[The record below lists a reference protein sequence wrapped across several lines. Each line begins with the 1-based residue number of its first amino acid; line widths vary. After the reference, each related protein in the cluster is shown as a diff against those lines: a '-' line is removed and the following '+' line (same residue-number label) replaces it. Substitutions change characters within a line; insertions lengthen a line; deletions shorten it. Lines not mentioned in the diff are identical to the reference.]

1 MRLELSN
8 ELFFA
13 EVEQL
18 ISQGERVTITIKGNS
33 MRPWLQNSKHKV
45 IVKPLADS
53 ILQCG
58 DIALFR
64 YKGKHILHR
73 VVKIE
78 NDKITFSGDGN
89 IGIKSKGNISMEY
102 NFSNKLANLKPSAIR
117 EIFKLLAKPGMI
129 SYRPVP
135 FSRAS
140 HRISTPRPLIRSR
153 SLRTASKVPSWE

>member
-18 ISQGERVTITIKGNS
+18 ISQGESITITIKGNS

-89 IGIKSKGNISMEY
+89 IGIKEQ
-102 NFSNKLANLKPSAIR
+102 
-117 EIFKLLAKPGMI
+117 
-129 SYRPVP
+129 
-135 FSRAS
+135 
-140 HRISTPRPLIRSR
+140 
-153 SLRTASKVPSWE
+153 ASKDDVIALVESIITPSGRVIECNSNEWKTKSKLWLALPQFARRIILGILRRL

>member
-18 ISQGERVTITIKGNS
+18 ISQGESVTITIKGNS

-45 IVKPLADS
+45 IVSPLADS

-89 IGIKSKGNISMEY
+89 IGIKEQ
-102 NFSNKLANLKPSAIR
+102 
-117 EIFKLLAKPGMI
+117 
-129 SYRPVP
+129 
-135 FSRAS
+135 
-140 HRISTPRPLIRSR
+140 
-153 SLRTASKVPSWE
+153 ASKDDVIALVESIITPSGRVIECNSNEWKTKSKLWLALPQFARRIILGILRRL

>member
-18 ISQGERVTITIKGNS
+18 ISQGESVTITIKGNS

-89 IGIKSKGNISMEY
+89 IGIKEQ
-102 NFSNKLANLKPSAIR
+102 
-117 EIFKLLAKPGMI
+117 
-129 SYRPVP
+129 
-135 FSRAS
+135 
-140 HRISTPRPLIRSR
+140 
-153 SLRTASKVPSWE
+153 ASKDDVIALVESIITPSGRVIECNSNEWKTKSKLWLALPQFARRIILCILRRL

>member
-18 ISQGERVTITIKGNS
+18 ISQGESITITIKGNS

-45 IVKPLADS
+45 LVKPLADS

-89 IGIKSKGNISMEY
+89 IGIKEQ
-102 NFSNKLANLKPSAIR
+102 
-117 EIFKLLAKPGMI
+117 
-129 SYRPVP
+129 
-135 FSRAS
+135 
-140 HRISTPRPLIRSR
+140 
-153 SLRTASKVPSWE
+153 ASKDDVIALVESIITPSGRVIECNSNEWKTKSKLWLALPQFARRIILGILRRL

>member
-18 ISQGERVTITIKGNS
+18 ISQGESVTITIKGNS

-89 IGIKSKGNISMEY
+89 IGIKEQ
-102 NFSNKLANLKPSAIR
+102 
-117 EIFKLLAKPGMI
+117 
-129 SYRPVP
+129 
-135 FSRAS
+135 
-140 HRISTPRPLIRSR
+140 
-153 SLRTASKVPSWE
+153 ASKDDIIALVESIITPSGRVIECNSNEWKTKSKLWLALPQFARRIILGILRRL

>member
-18 ISQGERVTITIKGNS
+18 ISQGESITITIKGNS

-89 IGIKSKGNISMEY
+89 IGIKEQ
-102 NFSNKLANLKPSAIR
+102 
-117 EIFKLLAKPGMI
+117 
-129 SYRPVP
+129 
-135 FSRAS
+135 
-140 HRISTPRPLIRSR
+140 
-153 SLRTASKVPSWE
+153 ASKDDVIALVESIITPSGRVIECNSSEWKTKSKLWLALPKFARRIILGILRRL

>member
-18 ISQGERVTITIKGNS
+18 ISQGENVTITIKGNS

-45 IVKPLADS
+45 IVRPLADS

-78 NDKITFSGDGN
+78 NGKITFSGDGN
-89 IGIKSKGNISMEY
+89 IGIKEQ
-102 NFSNKLANLKPSAIR
+102 
-117 EIFKLLAKPGMI
+117 
-129 SYRPVP
+129 
-135 FSRAS
+135 
-140 HRISTPRPLIRSR
+140 
-153 SLRTASKVPSWE
+153 ASKDDVIALVESIITPSGRVIECNSNEWKTKSKLWLALPQFARRIILGILRRL

>member
-18 ISQGERVTITIKGNS
+18 ISQGENVTITIKGNS

-89 IGIKSKGNISMEY
+89 IGIKEQ
-102 NFSNKLANLKPSAIR
+102 
-117 EIFKLLAKPGMI
+117 
-129 SYRPVP
+129 
-135 FSRAS
+135 
-140 HRISTPRPLIRSR
+140 
-153 SLRTASKVPSWE
+153 ASKDDVIALVESIITPSGRVIECNSNEWKTKSKLWLALPQFARRIILGILRRL

>member
-18 ISQGERVTITIKGNS
+18 ISQGESVTITIKGNS

-45 IVKPLADS
+45 IVRPLADS

-89 IGIKSKGNISMEY
+89 IGIKEQ
-102 NFSNKLANLKPSAIR
+102 
-117 EIFKLLAKPGMI
+117 
-129 SYRPVP
+129 
-135 FSRAS
+135 
-140 HRISTPRPLIRSR
+140 
-153 SLRTASKVPSWE
+153 ASKDDVIALVESIITPSGRVIECNSNEWKTKSKLWLALPQFARRIILGILRRL

>member
-18 ISQGERVTITIKGNS
+18 ISQGESITFTIKGNS

-45 IVKPLADS
+45 IVRPLANS
-53 ILQCG
+53 ILQCS

-89 IGIKSKGNISMEY
+89 IGIKEQ
-102 NFSNKLANLKPSAIR
+102 
-117 EIFKLLAKPGMI
+117 
-129 SYRPVP
+129 
-135 FSRAS
+135 
-140 HRISTPRPLIRSR
+140 
-153 SLRTASKVPSWE
+153 ASKDDVIALVESIITPSGRVIECNSNEWKTKSKLWLALPQFARRIILGILRRL

>member
-18 ISQGERVTITIKGNS
+18 ISQGESVTITIKGNS

-45 IVKPLADS
+45 IVKPLANS

-89 IGIKSKGNISMEY
+89 IGIKEQ
-102 NFSNKLANLKPSAIR
+102 
-117 EIFKLLAKPGMI
+117 
-129 SYRPVP
+129 
-135 FSRAS
+135 
-140 HRISTPRPLIRSR
+140 
-153 SLRTASKVPSWE
+153 ASKDDVIALVESIITPSGRVIECNSNEWKTKSKLWLALPQFARRIILGILRRL

>member
-18 ISQGERVTITIKGNS
+18 ISQGESVTINIKGNS

-89 IGIKSKGNISMEY
+89 IGIKEQ
-102 NFSNKLANLKPSAIR
+102 
-117 EIFKLLAKPGMI
+117 
-129 SYRPVP
+129 
-135 FSRAS
+135 
-140 HRISTPRPLIRSR
+140 
-153 SLRTASKVPSWE
+153 ASKDDVIALVESIITPSGRVIESNSNEWKTKSKLWLALPQFARRITLGILRRL

>member
-18 ISQGERVTITIKGNS
+18 ISQGENVTITIKGNS

-45 IVKPLADS
+45 IVKPLAGS

-89 IGIKSKGNISMEY
+89 IGIKEQ
-102 NFSNKLANLKPSAIR
+102 
-117 EIFKLLAKPGMI
+117 
-129 SYRPVP
+129 
-135 FSRAS
+135 
-140 HRISTPRPLIRSR
+140 
-153 SLRTASKVPSWE
+153 ASKDDVIALVESIITPSGRVIECNSNEWKTKSKLWLALPQFARRIILGILRRL

>member
-18 ISQGERVTITIKGNS
+18 ISQGESITFTIKGNS

-89 IGIKSKGNISMEY
+89 IGIKEQ
-102 NFSNKLANLKPSAIR
+102 
-117 EIFKLLAKPGMI
+117 
-129 SYRPVP
+129 
-135 FSRAS
+135 
-140 HRISTPRPLIRSR
+140 
-153 SLRTASKVPSWE
+153 ASKDDVIALVESIITPSGRVIECNSNEWKTKSKLWLALPQFARRIILGILRRL

>member
-18 ISQGERVTITIKGNS
+18 ISQGENVTITIKGNS

-78 NDKITFSGDGN
+78 NDKIIFSGDGN
-89 IGIKSKGNISMEY
+89 IGIKE
-102 NFSNKLANLKPSAIR
+102 
-117 EIFKLLAKPGMI
+117 
-129 SYRPVP
+129 
-135 FSRAS
+135 
-140 HRISTPRPLIRSR
+140 H
-153 SLRTASKVPSWE
+153 ASKDDVIALVESIITPSGRVIECNSNEWKTKSKLWLALPQFARRIILGILRRL

>member
-18 ISQGERVTITIKGNS
+18 ISQGENVTITIKGNS

-78 NDKITFSGDGN
+78 NGKITFSGDGN
-89 IGIKSKGNISMEY
+89 IGIKEQ
-102 NFSNKLANLKPSAIR
+102 
-117 EIFKLLAKPGMI
+117 
-129 SYRPVP
+129 
-135 FSRAS
+135 
-140 HRISTPRPLIRSR
+140 
-153 SLRTASKVPSWE
+153 ASKNDVIALVESIITSSGRVIECNSNEWKTKSKLWLALPQFARRIILGILRRL

>member
-18 ISQGERVTITIKGNS
+18 ISQGESVTITIEGNS

-53 ILQCG
+53 ILQYG

-89 IGIKSKGNISMEY
+89 IGIKEQ
-102 NFSNKLANLKPSAIR
+102 
-117 EIFKLLAKPGMI
+117 
-129 SYRPVP
+129 
-135 FSRAS
+135 
-140 HRISTPRPLIRSR
+140 
-153 SLRTASKVPSWE
+153 ASKDDVIALVESIITPSGRVIECNSNEWKTKSKLWLALPQFARRIILGILQRL

>member
-18 ISQGERVTITIKGNS
+18 ISQGESVTITIKGNS

-45 IVKPLADS
+45 IVSPLADS

-73 VVKIE
+73 VVEIE

-89 IGIKSKGNISMEY
+89 IGIKEQ
-102 NFSNKLANLKPSAIR
+102 
-117 EIFKLLAKPGMI
+117 
-129 SYRPVP
+129 
-135 FSRAS
+135 
-140 HRISTPRPLIRSR
+140 
-153 SLRTASKVPSWE
+153 ASKDDVIALVESIITPSGRVIECNSNEWKTKSKLWLALPQFARRIILGILRRL

>member
-18 ISQGERVTITIKGNS
+18 ISQGESITITIKGNS

-89 IGIKSKGNISMEY
+89 IGIKEQ
-102 NFSNKLANLKPSAIR
+102 
-117 EIFKLLAKPGMI
+117 
-129 SYRPVP
+129 
-135 FSRAS
+135 
-140 HRISTPRPLIRSR
+140 
-153 SLRTASKVPSWE
+153 ASKDDVIALVESIITTSGRVIECNSNEWKTKSKLWLALPQFARRIILGILRRL

>member
-18 ISQGERVTITIKGNS
+18 ISQGESITFTIKGNS

-45 IVKPLADS
+45 LVKPLADS

-89 IGIKSKGNISMEY
+89 IGIKE
-102 NFSNKLANLKPSAIR
+102 
-117 EIFKLLAKPGMI
+117 
-129 SYRPVP
+129 
-135 FSRAS
+135 
-140 HRISTPRPLIRSR
+140 H
-153 SLRTASKVPSWE
+153 ASKDDVIALVESIITPSGRVIECNSNEWKTKSKLWLALPQFARRIILGILRRL

>member
-18 ISQGERVTITIKGNS
+18 ISQGESVTITIKGNS

-89 IGIKSKGNISMEY
+89 IGIKE
-102 NFSNKLANLKPSAIR
+102 
-117 EIFKLLAKPGMI
+117 
-129 SYRPVP
+129 
-135 FSRAS
+135 
-140 HRISTPRPLIRSR
+140 H
-153 SLRTASKVPSWE
+153 ASKDDVIALVESIITPSGRVIECNSNEWKTKSKLWLALPQFARRIILGILRRL

>member
-18 ISQGERVTITIKGNS
+18 ISQGENVTITIKGNS

-45 IVKPLADS
+45 IVRPLADS

-89 IGIKSKGNISMEY
+89 IGIKEQ
-102 NFSNKLANLKPSAIR
+102 
-117 EIFKLLAKPGMI
+117 
-129 SYRPVP
+129 
-135 FSRAS
+135 
-140 HRISTPRPLIRSR
+140 
-153 SLRTASKVPSWE
+153 ASKDDVIALVESIITPSGRVIECNSNEWKTKSKLWLALPQFARRIILGILRRL

>member
-18 ISQGERVTITIKGNS
+18 ISQGENVTITIKGNS

-89 IGIKSKGNISMEY
+89 IGIKEQ
-102 NFSNKLANLKPSAIR
+102 
-117 EIFKLLAKPGMI
+117 
-129 SYRPVP
+129 
-135 FSRAS
+135 
-140 HRISTPRPLIRSR
+140 
-153 SLRTASKVPSWE
+153 ASKDDIIALVESIITPSGRVIECNSNEWKTKSKLWLALPQFARRIILGILRRL

>member
-18 ISQGERVTITIKGNS
+18 ISQGESVTITIKGNS

-45 IVKPLADS
+45 IVRPLADS

-89 IGIKSKGNISMEY
+89 IGIKEQ
-102 NFSNKLANLKPSAIR
+102 
-117 EIFKLLAKPGMI
+117 
-129 SYRPVP
+129 
-135 FSRAS
+135 
-140 HRISTPRPLIRSR
+140 
-153 SLRTASKVPSWE
+153 ASKDDVIALVESIITSSGRVIECNSNEWKTKSKLWLALPQFARRIILGILRRL

>member
-18 ISQGERVTITIKGNS
+18 ISQGESVTITIKGNS

-89 IGIKSKGNISMEY
+89 IDIKEQASKDDVIALVESIITPSGRVIECNSNEWKTKSKLW
-102 NFSNKLANLKPSAIR
+102 LALPQFAR
-117 EIFKLLAKPGMI
+117 
-129 SYRPVP
+129 
-135 FSRAS
+135 
-140 HRISTPRPLIRSR
+140 RIILGI
-153 SLRTASKVPSWE
+153 LRRL

>member
-18 ISQGERVTITIKGNS
+18 ISQGESVTITIKGNS

-45 IVKPLADS
+45 IVRPLANS
-53 ILQCG
+53 ILQRG

-89 IGIKSKGNISMEY
+89 IGIKEQ
-102 NFSNKLANLKPSAIR
+102 
-117 EIFKLLAKPGMI
+117 
-129 SYRPVP
+129 
-135 FSRAS
+135 
-140 HRISTPRPLIRSR
+140 
-153 SLRTASKVPSWE
+153 ASKDDVIALVESIITPSGRVIECNSNEWKTKSKLWLALPKFTRRIILGILRRL

>member
-18 ISQGERVTITIKGNS
+18 ISQGESVTITIKGNS

-89 IGIKSKGNISMEY
+89 IGIKEQ
-102 NFSNKLANLKPSAIR
+102 
-117 EIFKLLAKPGMI
+117 
-129 SYRPVP
+129 
-135 FSRAS
+135 
-140 HRISTPRPLIRSR
+140 
-153 SLRTASKVPSWE
+153 ASKDDVIALVESIITPSGRVIECNSNEWKTKSKLWLALPQFARRIILGILRRL

>member
-18 ISQGERVTITIKGNS
+18 ISQGESVTITIKGNS

-78 NDKITFSGDGN
+78 NGKITFSGDGN
-89 IGIKSKGNISMEY
+89 IGIKEQ
-102 NFSNKLANLKPSAIR
+102 
-117 EIFKLLAKPGMI
+117 
-129 SYRPVP
+129 
-135 FSRAS
+135 
-140 HRISTPRPLIRSR
+140 
-153 SLRTASKVPSWE
+153 ASKDDVIALVESIITPSGRVIECNSNEWKTKSKLWLALPQFARRIILGILRRL

>member
-18 ISQGERVTITIKGNS
+18 ISQGENVTITIKGNS

-45 IVKPLADS
+45 IVRPLADS

-73 VVKIE
+73 VVKID

-89 IGIKSKGNISMEY
+89 IGIKEQ
-102 NFSNKLANLKPSAIR
+102 
-117 EIFKLLAKPGMI
+117 
-129 SYRPVP
+129 
-135 FSRAS
+135 
-140 HRISTPRPLIRSR
+140 
-153 SLRTASKVPSWE
+153 ASKDDVIALVESIITPSGRVIECNSNEWKTKSKLWLALPQFARRIILGILRRL

>member
-13 EVEQL
+13 EVKQL
-18 ISQGERVTITIKGNS
+18 ISQGENVTITIKGNS

-45 IVKPLADS
+45 IVKPFAGS

-89 IGIKSKGNISMEY
+89 IGIKEQ
-102 NFSNKLANLKPSAIR
+102 
-117 EIFKLLAKPGMI
+117 
-129 SYRPVP
+129 
-135 FSRAS
+135 
-140 HRISTPRPLIRSR
+140 
-153 SLRTASKVPSWE
+153 ASKDDVIALVESIITPSGRVIECNSNEWKTKSKLWLALPQSARRIILGILRRL

>member
-18 ISQGERVTITIKGNS
+18 ISQGENVTITIKGNS

-78 NDKITFSGDGN
+78 NGKITFSGDGN
-89 IGIKSKGNISMEY
+89 IGIKEQ
-102 NFSNKLANLKPSAIR
+102 
-117 EIFKLLAKPGMI
+117 
-129 SYRPVP
+129 
-135 FSRAS
+135 
-140 HRISTPRPLIRSR
+140 
-153 SLRTASKVPSWE
+153 ASKDDVIALVESIITPSGRVIECNSNEWKTKSKLWLALPQFARRIILGILRRL

>member
-18 ISQGERVTITIKGNS
+18 ISQGESVTITIKGNS

-89 IGIKSKGNISMEY
+89 IGIKEQ
-102 NFSNKLANLKPSAIR
+102 
-117 EIFKLLAKPGMI
+117 
-129 SYRPVP
+129 
-135 FSRAS
+135 
-140 HRISTPRPLIRSR
+140 
-153 SLRTASKVPSWE
+153 ASKDDVIALVESIITHSGRVIECNSNEWKTKSKLWLALPQFARRIILGILRRL

>member
-18 ISQGERVTITIKGNS
+18 ISQAENVTITIKGNS

-89 IGIKSKGNISMEY
+89 IGIKEQ
-102 NFSNKLANLKPSAIR
+102 
-117 EIFKLLAKPGMI
+117 
-129 SYRPVP
+129 
-135 FSRAS
+135 
-140 HRISTPRPLIRSR
+140 
-153 SLRTASKVPSWE
+153 ASKDDVIALVESIVTPSGRVIECNSNEWKTKSKLWLALPQFARRIILGILRRL